1 MFDFMLTEE
10 QVKLR
15 DEARDLVKWVPRQMV
30 LDMDRDAIQFNK
42 EFLQEAGRRNLMGVH
57 LPKEWGGRGLDW
69 FSMGMVMEEVS
80 SLGYSFGCLFGVGA
94 CGLLRH
100 RPTRH

>member
-10 QVKLR
+10 QFKLR

-42 EFLQEAGRRNLMGVH
+42 EF
-57 LPKEWGGRGLDW
+57 
-69 FSMGMVMEEVS
+69 FSNPGTP
-80 SLGYSFGCLFGVGA
+80 Y
-94 CGLLRH
+94 
-100 RPTRH
+100 